1 MEGAQNGLTA
11 KVDLVVYVLDNG
23 FQLKMV
29 LDNDVDNVM
38 KDVGN
43 ITETLS
49 SLTGLNVQAYEVDEH
64 KSILD
69 EPSRR
74 TKDAT
79 DLLIF
84 AVDEFN
90 NLITSARFIRSL
102 TTRLPEAKARLAQ
115 HRLRE
120 VRAGGHTP

>member
-1 MEGAQNGLTA
+1 
-11 KVDLVVYVLDNG
+11 
-23 FQLKMV
+23 MV

-69 EPSRR
+69 EPLVALEPDHPVL
-74 TKDAT
+74 TK
-79 DLLIF
+79 
-84 AVDEFN
+84 
-90 NLITSARFIRSL
+90 
-102 TTRLPEAKARLAQ
+102 
-115 HRLRE
+115 
-120 VRAGGHTP
+120 